1 MALSADRSSS
11 RQDKGELGGSDDKL
25 CPIAVHIASLLN
37 IRPALFKSAMLE
49 VGDLQGFGVCV
60 VRDARNK
67 AMSFGTHARG
77 ITHPWHRCSRLSW
90 HWFEFMSS
98 TCRAKI

>member
-11 RQDKGELGGSDDKL
+11 RQDKGELGGSDEKL

-49 VGDLQGFGVCV
+49 VGDLQRFGACGQRRKKQGDELWNSCAGNNSPVAQV
-60 VRDARNK
+60 LTTILALV
-67 AMSFGTHARG
+67 
-77 ITHPWHRCSRLSW
+77 
-90 HWFEFMSS
+90 
-98 TCRAKI
+98 